1 MPGNAASLYEWLFYA
16 LGMISENVLEK
27 EHMGVDQN
35 NKKRVLHRAVRRGDG
50 CTNLKI
56 KTLVPTTA
64 I

>member
-1 MPGNAASLYEWLFYA
+1 MLATPPAFMNGFFYA

-35 NKKRVLHRAVRRGDG
+35 NKERVLHCAWRRGR

-56 KTLVPTTA
+56 KTLVPTTT